1 MALDHACGS
10 YRCIARAARGAMLSV
25 AILLPIKTGPVPS
38 LTSPA
43 YAAPQ
48 DPLIVEFNRRAR
60 LFDARKY
67 EEVIKQAAE
76 FLNAM
81 RDRFG
86 EDSPTFRPAENMVI
100 SSYIQLDRH
109 TEVVPLLERK
119 YASLKASGA
128 EDVWTIFSLG
138 SAYLPLGRCRE
149 AEPLVTRALELL
161 EQTARPDDYRIR
173 TALGTL
179 ANVYSCL
186 GRYEESVLLHQRAL
200 ELAERFLGP
209 DHPALADSLE
219 QMAKKYSYGSVEVEP
234 LLTRALAILE
244 RANSRNP
251 EPARVVQTV
260 RVLGFLGT
268 YYESRGRYAE
278 AETAFRRNLAIAE
291 TNLPQHSVVVSALT
305 SLVGLYQSTGRATD
319 ALPLAQRGLAL
330 SEKLNGADAND
341 TAVALGFL
349 GELYKDLR
357 RYRDAEPIYQRAVA
371 IFEKEV
377 AQADDAL
384 KKERAEH
391 NLAAASSE
399 LGELYLIQRRFAE
412 AEPLFQRVVSTFER
426 LGPHLSLVAL
436 SGLGTISQQL
446 GRPDEAASYFARAR
460 ATAEKTLVRDDPRF
474 ARMLSERAL
483 FQAQNGDLNGALES
497 SREAVRIASS
507 LLNKGAGAEALF
519 GLAALQTFF
528 VRHLELLRRA
538 PTQQLVGADA
548 VAEAFATAQWA
559 SQSAAAM
566 ALGQMGA
573 RLATGNDA
581 LAQLV
586 RAQQDAIAEQRG
598 IDKTLIDDL
607 AKPVE
612 QRAAARE
619 QSLRARIAEL
629 ERHVGELNSRI
640 AAEFPDYASFARPQP
655 LNPVGVQQLLSTDE
669 ALVFLLPAE
678 SASQIFALTRE
689 GFEWHTI
696 PLGAKELA
704 EKIAVFRRGLDVA
717 AVDRIDGPIN
727 PTQAGKL
734 IDLALAHELY
744 ATLIGPVE
752 ALLKDKKHLIV
763 VPSGALTALP
773 FHLLVTDEPPVAVPG
788 ELAGYRDAA
797 WLIKR
802 QAVSVLPSV
811 ASLKTLRGFARRDQ
825 GGKPLIGFGDPVFD
839 PNEARVVAKQG
850 AGKAQRITGRSA
862 VSSAGAVDNG
872 SGAGAA
878 TKPTVTRSYTGFW
891 QGASIDRLQLAQ
903 LPRLPDTADELKAVA
918 ERLGA
923 GPRDI
928 HLRAEAS
935 ESMVK
940 HLPLA
945 DYRVVYFATHGLI
958 AGDVQ
963 GLAEPSLALSL
974 PARPS
979 ADDDG
984 LLTASEVAQ
993 LKLDADWVVL
1003 SACNT
1008 SAGDK
1013 PGAEALSGLA
1023 RAFFYA
1029 GARALLVSHWSVDSN
1044 AATRLT
1050 TSTFDLIAADP
1061 SLGRAE
1067 ALRRAMLA
1075 FMSDT
1080 SNPKNAYPALWA
1092 PFVVVGEGGGR

>member
-1 MALDHACGS
+1 MTLDHACGS

-60 LFDARKY
+60 LFEARKY

-128 EDVWTIFSLG
+128 EDLWTIFSLG

-219 QMAKKYSYGSVEVEP
+219 QMAKKYFYGSVEVEP

-278 AETAFRRNLAIAE
+278 AEAAFRRNLAIAE
-291 TNLPQHSVVVSALT
+291 TNLPQHSVVVAALT
-305 SLVGLYQSTGRATD
+305 SLVGLYKSTGRATD

-384 KKERAEH
+384 KKEQAEH

-426 LGPHLSLVAL
+426 LGTHLSLVAL
-436 SGLGTISQQL
+436 AGLGTISQQL
-446 GRPDEAASYFARAR
+446 GRPDEAAFNFARAV

-474 ARMLSERAL
+474 ARVLSERGL
-483 FQAQNGDLNGALES
+483 FRAQAGDFAGALDD

-507 LLNKGAGAEALF
+507 LLSKGGSAGGMFE
-519 GLAALQTFF
+519 LAALQSYF

-538 PTQQLVGADA
+538 PALGADA
-548 VAEAFATAQWA
+548 VAEAFTAAQWA

-566 ALGQMGA
+566 ALGQLAA
-573 RLATGNDA
+573 RLAVGSDA
-581 LAQLV
+581 LAQLI
-586 RAQQDAIAEQRG
+586 RAQQDAVSEQRG
-598 IDKTLIDDL
+598 LDKTLLDEL
-607 AKPVE
+607 AKPTE
-612 QRAAARE
+612 QRAGTRE
-619 QSLRARIAEL
+619 QSLRSRIAEI
-629 ERHVGELNSRI
+629 ERRAGELNARI

-655 LNPVGVQQLLSTDE
+655 LKPAGVQQLLGTDE

-689 GFEWHTI
+689 GFEWRTI

-704 EKIAVFRRGLDVA
+704 EKVAAFRRGLDVA
-717 AVDRIDGPIN
+717 AIDRIDGRIEQA
-727 PTQAGKL
+727 QAGKMF
-734 IDLALAHELY
+734 DLALAHELY
-744 ATLIGPVE
+744 AALLGPVE
-752 ALLKDKKHLIV
+752 ALVKDKRHLIV

-773 FHLLVTDEPPVAVPG
+773 FHLLVTDEPAAAVPG

-797 WLIKR
+797 WLIRR

-811 ASLKTLRGFARRDQ
+811 ASIKTLRGFADKDH
-825 GGKPLIGFGDPVFD
+825 GDKPLIGFGDPVFD
-839 PNEARVVAKQG
+839 PNEGKHAGKQG
-850 AGKAQRITGRSA
+850 GGKGAKVASRGGAGN
-862 VSSAGAVDNG
+862 AGAAGDG
-872 SGAGAA
+872 IGAGAGGA
-878 TKPTVTRSYTGFW
+878 KPTITRGYAGFW
-891 QGASIDRLQLAQ
+891 QGLSIDRAQLAQ
-903 LPRLPDTADELKAVA
+903 LPRLPETADELKAVA

-923 GPRDI
+923 SQSDI
-928 HLRAEAS
+928 HLRAEAR

-974 PARPS
+974 PAKPS

-1029 GARALLVSHWSVDSN
+1029 GARALLVSHWSVDSY

-1061 SLGRAE
+1061 SLGRAK

-1092 PFVVVGEGGGR
+1092 PFVVIGEGAGR

>member
-10 YRCIARAARGAMLSV
+10 YRCIVRAASTIML
-25 AILLPIKTGPVPS
+25 LLATTLVPKESGMLPS
-38 LTSPA
+38 LTPSA

-48 DPLIVEFNRRAR
+48 DALMADFNRRQR
-60 LFDARKY
+60 LFEAGKRD
-67 EEVIKQAAE
+67 EVIKQAAE
-76 FLNAM
+76 FLDAI

-86 EDSPTFRPAENMVI
+86 EGSPTFEPVENMII
-100 SSYIQLDRH
+100 SSYTSLGRTAQAI
-109 TEVVPLLERK
+109 PLLERK
-119 YASLKASGA
+119 LVRLQERGT
-128 EDVWTIFSLG
+128 EDVWVL
-138 SAYLPLGRCRE
+138 YLLGRAYNELWRFRE
-149 AEPLVTRALELL
+149 AEPLLIRALSMLENAPAPDGQRIRYTLGGLANTYSGLGRLEQSKLLL
-161 EQTARPDDYRIR
+161 ER
-173 TALGTL
+173 
-179 ANVYSCL
+179 
-186 GRYEESVLLHQRAL
+186 
-200 ELAERFLGP
+200 ELADAERQLGP
-209 DHPALADSLE
+209 DHPEVAGVLDRLA
-219 QMAKKYSYGSVEVEP
+219 QRYTYGDTEVEP
-234 LLTRALAILE
+234 MLTRALAILE
-244 RANSRNP
+244 RHGVYNWY
-251 EPARVVQTV
+251 TDH
-260 RVLGFLGT
+260 VLEFLGT
-268 YYESRGRYAE
+268 YYQSRGRYSE
-278 AETAFRRNLAIAE
+278 AESIIKHALAVAE
-291 TNLPQHSVVVSALT
+291 KKMQGSVPKFLAHLAEFYRLT
-305 SLVGLYQSTGRATD
+305 GKLAD
-319 ALPLAQRGLAL
+319 ALPLAEHALAL
-330 SEKLNGADAND
+330 SEKLRGPDHND
-341 TAVALGFL
+341 TGVQLGQL
-349 GELYKDLR
+349 AALYKDLGR
-357 RYRDAEPIYQRAVA
+357 HADAVPLCERAVA
-371 IFEKEV
+371 ILGKVAVRGED
-377 AQADDAL
+377 AQA
-384 KKERAEH
+384 RANAED
-391 NLAAASSE
+391 NLASVSSD
-399 LGELYLIQRRFAE
+399 LGELYLIQNCFTE
-412 AEPLFQRVVSTFER
+412 AEPLFKRAVANFER

-446 GRPDEAASYFARAR
+446 GRPDEAASYFARAV

-483 FQAQNGDLNGALES
+483 FQAQNGDLTGALDS

-507 LLNKGAGAEALF
+507 LLSKGAGAEGLF
-519 GLAALQTFF
+519 ELAALQTFF

-538 PTQQLVGADA
+538 PTQQPVGADA

-566 ALGQMGA
+566 ALGQLAA
-573 RLATGNDA
+573 RLAAGNDA

-598 IDKTLIDDL
+598 LDKTLIDDL
-607 AKPVE
+607 AKPAE
-612 QRAAARE
+612 QRATARE

-629 ERHVGELNSRI
+629 ERRVGELNARI
-640 AAEFPDYASFARPQP
+640 AAEFPDYATFAHPQP
-655 LNPVGVQQLLSTDE
+655 LKPAGVQQLLGADE
-669 ALVFLLPAE
+669 ALVFVLPAE
-678 SASQIFALTRE
+678 SASQVFGLTRE
-689 GFEWHTI
+689 GFEWRTI

-704 EKIAVFRRGLDVA
+704 EKIAAFRRGLDVA

-727 PTQAGKL
+727 PAQAGKL

-744 ATLIGPVE
+744 ATLIGPAE
-752 ALLKDKKHLIV
+752 ALVKDKKHLIV

-773 FHLLVTDEPPVAVPG
+773 FHLLVTDEPAVAVPG

-811 ASLKTLRGFARRDQ
+811 TSLKTLRGFARKDQ
-825 GGKPLIGFGDPVFD
+825 SGKPLIGFGDPVFN

-850 AGKAQRITGRSA
+850 TGKVQRITGRSVVGSVGA
-862 VSSAGAVDNG
+862 ADNGSSAGA
-872 SGAGAA
+872 AA
-878 TKPTVTRSYTGFW
+878 KPTVTRGYAGFW
-891 QGASIDRLQLAQ
+891 QGASIDRVQLAQ

-923 GPRDI
+923 GPGDI

-974 PARPS
+974 PAKPS

-1029 GARALLVSHWSVDSN
+1029 GARALLVSHWSVDSY

-1092 PFVVVGEGGGR
+1092 PFVVIGEGAGR